1 MQEIELKF
9 LIPEA
14 RLTGLLR
21 QVKVKSSQTTQLA
34 AHYYDTPKQALAKAG
49 IGLRIRCEGD
59 QWVQTIKAGGD
70 GIAARLEH
78 NALLDSEQVQIMLTE
93 DTLLPDLTIYQN
105 TFIGP
110 VLDDFNLKK
119 LTKQLSRHYVT
130 DVQRTTRL
138 LKAKDE
144 QDIGGNSNNNN
155 SVIELAYD
163 YGEIIHG
170 SDASLRYP
178 IHEIEFE
185 LISGELSFLFA
196 SAKVWCKRYKLCLST
211 VTKAERGSLLIKGQ
225 DHSPAVSANLAQLH
239 ITQDSSRAEFIRA
252 VVHNCLL
259 QILPNSSAIV
269 AGSLDNEHILQLC
282 IGIHRLRV
290 ALKVFK
296 KFSNALNPDWL
307 PILKQTER
315 LLGDYREL
323 AYLALDIEPKLQ
335 QQGAPSVDWRTELA
349 SLKVSPTI
357 AVRDNDFQ
365 LALLELI
372 EFTMSAASDEPQ
384 AHKPASAKL
393 TKILSKKHI
402 KLLKAE
408 QQLTDLKDLSSDCD
422 SDNNNNRADLL
433 IKAQHKVYRHL
444 KDLRY
449 ISEFAAPLYDHNSS
463 RRLVK
468 QLTKV
473 QQALGQYNDHQQ
485 YQYHYQNKSLADTNA
500 LYGAGWFAALAKSD
514 LKRYQKRLAKVG
526 VHATFW

>member
-34 AHYYDTPKQALAKAG
+34 AHYFDTPNQTLAKAG
-49 IGLRIRCEGD
+49 IGLRIRQED
-59 QWVQTIKAGGD
+59 NDWTQTIKAGGD

-78 NALLDSEQVQIMLTE
+78 NTPLDNEQVQAMLNN
-93 DTLLPDLTIYQN
+93 DNLMPDLTLYQD
-105 TFIGP
+105 TFISP
-110 VLDDFNLKK
+110 TLAEFKLKK
-119 LTKQLSRHYVT
+119 LAERVTRQYVT

-144 QDIGGNSNNNN
+144 QDIGDNNN
-155 SVIELAYD
+155 SIIEVAYD

-170 SDASLRYP
+170 SDASLRHP

-185 LISGELSFLFA
+185 LVSGELRFLFA
-196 SAKVWCKRYKLCLST
+196 TAKVWCKRYKLCLST
-211 VTKAERGSLLIKGQ
+211 VTKAEQGSLLIKGQ
-225 DHSPAVSANLAQLH
+225 DYSPAVSANFAQPH
-239 ITQDSSRAEFIRA
+239 VNQDTSRPEFIRA
-252 VVHNCLL
+252 VVQHCLL

-296 KFSNALNPDWL
+296 KFSNDLNPDWL

-315 LLGDYREL
+315 LLGDYRKL

-335 QQGAPSVDWRTELA
+335 QKGAPSVDWCHELTR
-349 SLKVSPTI
+349 LKVNPTI
-357 AVRDNDFQ
+357 AVRANDFQ

-372 EFTMSAASDEPQ
+372 EFTMSAVSDEPQ
-384 AHKPASAKL
+384 AHKSASAKL
-393 TKILSKKHI
+393 TTILSKKHI

-408 QQLTDLKDLSSDCD
+408 QHLTDLKNLNSDCYSVGVGTD
-422 SDNNNNRADLL
+422 YNRADLL
-433 IKAQHKVYRHL
+433 SKAQHKVCRHL

-463 RRLVK
+463 RRLLK
-468 QLTKV
+468 HLTKT
-473 QQALGQYNDHQQ
+473 QQALEQYHSHQQ
-485 YQYHYQNKSLADTNA
+485 YQCHYQNKSLIDTNA

-514 LKRYQKRLAKVG
+514 LKRYQKRLAKVDD
-526 VHATFW
+526 HATFW